1 MNPYYTI
8 TPTQMPT
15 FWQPEATMNSKIQSD
30 SNITSNWKYRQYMQ
44 NNANHI
50 MKYNSL
56 ESIYTSGNNPYT
68 VVNNQPRP
76 SAPYLYKSLHDT
88 TGANNNSNLKQSF
101 VNKQQL
107 QARMLAPTII
117 L

>member
-15 FWQPEATMNSKIQSD
+15 LLQPEAAMNSKIQAN

-56 ESIYTSGNNPYT
+56 ESIYSSGNNPYT
-68 VVNNQPRP
+68 IVNNQPMP
-76 SAPYLYKSLHDT
+76 SSPYLYKSLHDT
-88 TGANNNSNLKQSF
+88 TGSNTNSNLKQSF
-101 VNKQQL
+101 VSKQQL
-107 QARMLAPTII
+107 QARMVAPTII

>member
-15 FWQPEATMNSKIQSD
+15 SWQPEAAMNTKIHAD

-44 NNANHI
+44 NNARHI

-56 ESIYTSGNNPYT
+56 ESIYSSGNNPYT

-76 SAPYLYKSLHDT
+76 SAPFLYKNLHDT
-88 TGANNNSNLKQSF
+88 TGSNNNSNLKKSF
-101 VNKQQL
+101 VNKQQV
-107 QARMLAPTII
+107 QARMVAPTII